1 MGTEKCTRHVWNE
14 TIAGKGSNEIS
25 TCVWNFIENQVAI
38 GKKEFYFYS
47 DNCGGQNRN
56 KITLSMFA
64 RAAVQFNVKIVYR

>member
-38 GKKEFYFYS
+38 GNIEFYFCS
-47 DNCGGQNRN
+47 DNCEGQNRS
-56 KITLSMFA
+56 KITLSMIA
-64 RAAVQFNVKIVYR
+64 RAAVQFSVKIVYR